1 MPLPHPMYYAFCQE
15 RLFRNPRK
23 LTMKPLKPFQFVLH
37 SGPALLL
44 PLVLALAGCVSVRV
58 HRVGRTVIA
67 PHVLDASLDQL
78 ISQMNARYSA
88 LQTINASVEI
98 SATTGGVHEGE
109 VKEIPTFAGYILLRK
124 PGDLHLILLLPV
136 IRSRAFDMVTDGKT
150 FKLLIPPKNR
160 AITGS
165 DEIVE
170 APVQA
175 PAATPAVT
183 AGTIAGTT
191 PGATQPEHQPS
202 ALEGLRPSIIR
213 EALQVPA
220 LAADEFVTLTQH
232 SRILPPKTSGNDD
245 HRETI
250 EEPDYDLTVLRR
262 VGVTAQPSAVQTVE
276 TVRVIHI
283 GRIDLLPYQQDIY
296 DHHGRVVTEVYYNK
310 YAKSGD
316 LDFPM
321 NVLIKRPLDEYTLN
335 IVFTKL
341 QLNTK
346 LDDEQFVLKIPDNIP
361 IQKM

>member
-1 MPLPHPMYYAFCQE
+1 MK
-15 RLFRNPRK
+15 PRK
-23 LTMKPLKPFQFVLH
+23 YFQSVRR

-44 PLVLALAGCVSVRV
+44 PLVLALAGCVTVRV
-58 HRVGRTVIA
+58 HRVGKTVIA

-78 ISQMNARYSA
+78 ISQMNARYTA

-98 SATTGGVHEGE
+98 NATTGGEHEGE

-136 IRSRAFDMVTDGKT
+136 IRSRALDMVTDGRT

-170 APVQA
+170 APVH
-175 PAATPAVT
+175 PRAATPAAT
-183 AGTIAGTT
+183 AGTT
-191 PGATQPEHQPS
+191 PGGAQPEHQPS
-202 ALEGLRPSIIR
+202 SLEGLRPNIIR
-213 EALQVPA
+213 EALQVPP
-220 LAADEFVTLTQH
+220 LASDEFVTLTQH

-245 HRETI
+245 HKETI
-250 EEPDYDLTVLRR
+250 EEPDFDLTVLRR
-262 VGVTAQPSAVQTVE
+262 LGAPAVPSAVQTVE

-283 GRIDLLPYQQDIY
+283 GRINLLPYQQDIY
-296 DHHGRVVTEVYYNK
+296 DHHGRVVTEVYYNG